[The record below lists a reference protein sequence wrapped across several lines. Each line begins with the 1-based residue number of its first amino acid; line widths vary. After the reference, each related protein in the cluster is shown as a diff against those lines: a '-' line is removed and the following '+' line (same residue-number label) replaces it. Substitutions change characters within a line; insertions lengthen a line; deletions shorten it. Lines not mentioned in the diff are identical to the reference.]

1 MTQKQYRTA
10 QGKIVDLGALQLQNE
25 HVRAVGNM
33 PVNARGDLIDSQNR
47 PIDTRNQQVA
57 RQYRKQ
63 VSNVQDTP
71 VYSSRQRAAE
81 QAAAAPAPAPEPV
94 APAPAPETQ
103 ASEAP
108 GGLAGAIARARS
120 VKQEPLTPVGRTTGF
135 KKI

>member
-10 QGKIVDLGALQLQNE
+10 QGRLVDLGALQIQNE
-25 HVRAVGNM
+25 NVRAVGNM

-57 RQYRKQ
+57 RQYKKQ
-63 VSNVQDTP
+63 VGNVQDAP
-71 VYSSRQRAAE
+71 VFSSRQRAE
-81 QAAAAPAPAPEPV
+81 VQQPPVQPAPVQTAEPV
-94 APAPAPETQ
+94 PVLETNET
-103 ASEAP
+103 S

-120 VKQEPLTPVGRTTGF
+120 VVQEPLTPSGRTTGF

>member
-10 QGKIVDLGALQLQNE
+10 QGRLVDLGALQIQNE
-25 HVRAVGNM
+25 NVRAVGNM

-57 RQYRKQ
+57 RQYKKQ
-63 VSNVQDTP
+63 VGNVQDSP
-71 VYSSRQRAAE
+71 VFASRHRNEVQQPPVQE
-81 QAAAAPAPAPEPV
+81 AAPAPAPVV
-94 APAPAPETQ
+94 A
-103 ASEAP
+103 EAP

-120 VKQEPLTPVGRTTGF
+120 VTQEPLTPTGRTTGF